1 MKGENMISRKLKILV
16 AKITLLSMIA
26 AGTSAMLPLHDDFGW
41 ANQSVTV
48 MATET
53 GKVTVTCSSLW
64 TYSRAAWAAKIAV
77 VSKGA
82 SFNVVDK
89 VTVDGRA
96 MFKLDNGRYITA
108 NTAYVSFQGS
118 SSTPAP
124 APAPTPAP
132 APQAGS
138 EMVTTANLYM
148 RTGPATGYKSIRII
162 PNGSRVTALENQ
174 NGWYKVSFAGS
185 TGWSSGKYLK
195 AAAVS
200 VPAPAPAPAPPVSAA
215 ATYVRTNAN
224 LNLRK
229 GIGTSY
235 GILATMPMGTPL
247 KVLSTSG
254 GWYQVTY
261 NGMTGW
267 ASGSYMTKLSS
278 YSEKV
283 ISIPYVNQY
292 APVYAPM
299 GCEGASL
306 LMTLQFKG
314 ITSAGLKEFLE
325 KMPMTERNPY
335 AGFASTPFAVIKG
348 TPEIFQSIFPEALTA
363 YGKNYSANVT
373 DISGYSTDQLKAEID
388 KGNPVVVYVTT
399 RNYETPKWKVYDMG
413 EAGMVNIV
421 DNMHVMVLTG
431 YNSDGSY
438 HVTDPASSKK
448 MYWVSKEKFE
458 ASYNA
463 LKWAV
468 VVR

>member
-1 MKGENMISRKLKILV
+1 MISRKLKILV
-16 AKITLLSMIA
+16 AKITLLTMIA
-26 AGTSAMLPLHDDFGW
+26 AGTSAVLPLNHNFGW
-41 ANQSVTV
+41 APKTITV
-48 MATET
+48 MAAET

-64 TYSRAAWAAKIAV
+64 TYSSASWAAKASV

-82 SFNVVDK
+82 AFNVIDK
-89 VTVDGRA
+89 VIVDGRA
-96 MFKLDNGRYITA
+96 MYRLDNGRYITA

-118 SSTPAP
+118 AAAPAP
-124 APAPTPAP
+124 APAPA
-132 APQAGS
+132 AS
-138 EMVTTANLYM
+138 NEMVTTANLNM
-148 RTGPATGYKSIRII
+148 RSGPATGYKSIRII
-162 PNGSRVTALENQ
+162 PNGSKVTVLESQ
-174 NGWYKVSFAGS
+174 GGWYKISFAGS
-185 TGWSSGKYLK
+185 SGWSSGMYLK
-195 AAAVS
+195 AVQVS
-200 VPAPAPAPAPPVSAA
+200 APAPAPAPAPAAPVTEAT
-215 ATYVRTNAN
+215 TYVRTNAN

-235 GILATMPMGTPL
+235 GILATIPMGTTL
-247 KVLSTSG
+247 KVLGASG
-254 GWYQVTY
+254 GWYQVSY

-267 ASGSYMTKLSS
+267 ASGSYMTKVSS

-283 ISIPYVNQY
+283 ITIPYVNQY

-314 ITSAGLKEFLE
+314 STSAGLKAFLE
-325 KMPMTERNPY
+325 NMPMTERNPFT
-335 AGFASTPFAVIKG
+335 GFASTPFAVVSG

-373 DISGYSTDQLKAEID
+373 DISGYTTDQLKAEID

-413 EAGMVNIV
+413 EAGMVNMV

-438 HVTDPASSKK
+438 HVTDPASSRNR
-448 MYWVSKEKFE
+448 YWVTKEKFE

>member
-1 MKGENMISRKLKILV
+1 MISRKLKILV

-26 AGTSAMLPLHDDFGW
+26 AGTSAILPLHSDLKW
-41 ANQSVTV
+41 ADNAMTV
-48 MATET
+48 MAAET

-77 VSKGA
+77 VSKGT

-89 VTVDGRA
+89 LVVDGRE
-96 MFKLDNGRYITA
+96 MYRLDNGRYITA
-108 NTAYVSFQGS
+108 NPAYVSFQGS
-118 SSTPAP
+118 AAVAAP

-138 EMVTTANLYM
+138 EMATTANLYM
-148 RTGPATGYKSIRII
+148 RTGPDSGYKSIRII
-162 PNGSRVTALENQ
+162 PNGSRVTALESQ
-174 NGWYKVSFAGS
+174 NGWYKVSFSGS

-200 VPAPAPAPAPPVSAA
+200 VPAPPVSAA

-229 GIGTSY
+229 GIGTSF
-235 GILATMPMGTPL
+235 GILSTIPSGTPF
-247 KVLSTSG
+247 KVLAASG
-254 GWYQVTY
+254 GWYQVSY
-261 NGMTGW
+261 NGQIGW
-267 ASGSYMTKLSS
+267 ASGSYMTKISS

-306 LMTLQFKG
+306 LMALQFKG
-314 ITSAGLKEFLE
+314 STSEGLKSFLE

-335 AGFASTPFAVIKG
+335 TGFASTPFAVVQG

-363 YGKNYSANVT
+363 YGRNYSANVT
-373 DISGYSTDQLKAEID
+373 DISGSTTEQLKAEID

-438 HVTDPASSKK
+438 HVTDPASSRKT
-448 MYWVSKEKFE
+448 YWVTREKFE

-468 VVR
+468 VVK